1 MSAIEQHLQLKTTV
15 PMNEHR
21 FLRFLESRSEDEKWE
36 LIDGEP
42 IMMMHPPTLKHQ
54 RIASNLERLLND
66 ALDANRPDLDALRE
80 IGLAVE
86 AHPDFRPQAD
96 LAIIDRVPNGTYFAD
111 RFYLAAEILSAS
123 NTTEFIS
130 AKRARYADHPSCLHV
145 LIVSQ
150 TDIAVEVWSRT
161 ENWKGRV
168 FRSPEDRIDLPEF
181 GFSATLKDIY
191 SWTDLV

>member
-1 MSAIEQHLQLKTTV
+1 MD
-15 PMNEHR
+15 EHR

-54 RIASNLERLLND
+54 RIASNLERMLND
-66 ALDANRPDLDALRE
+66 ALEASRSELDALRE
-80 IGLAVE
+80 VGLSVE
-86 AHPDFRPQAD
+86 AHPGFRPQAD
-96 LAIIDRVPNGTYFAD
+96 LAIIDRMPNGTYFAE

-130 AKRARYADHPSCLHV
+130 NKRARYADHPSCLYV

-150 TDIAVEVWSRT
+150 ADIAVEVWSRN
-161 ENWKGRV
+161 EDWKGRV
-168 FRSPEDRIDLPEF
+168 FRSLNDRIDLPEF
-181 GFSATLKDIY
+181 GFSVLLSDLYA
-191 SWTDLV
+191 WTDLV